1 MDNFWQQIYFG
12 NTFKDW
18 TTVLVIIITGFILL
32 RLIRHFVL
40 VKLKAW
46 SAKTS
51 TSIDDIIVGG
61 IQRSVIPMLYILLV
75 YSAIHTLAIPA
86 KTLRFIGSAVSVAVM
101 FFILRIITS
110 AINYFILAALKQ
122 KDDSETRQKQA
133 RGLILILTITIWILG
148 FIFLL
153 DNLGYNI
160 ATLIAGLGIGGI
172 AIALAAQ
179 TILGDLFSYFVI
191 FFDRPFEIGDYV
203 AIDDKSGT
211 VEYIGLKTTRIRTLG
226 GEQLVCSNKDLTN
239 SRLHN
244 YGRMEKRRVVFK
256 LTTVYQI
263 SAAQLKQIPL
273 TVKNIIEQQP
283 DIEFDRGHF
292 IGFGSSSL
300 DFEFVYYLLTSDYT
314 IYMNTQQ
321 KILQDIFEAFEKENI
336 QFAYPTQT
344 LFLKPEFK
352 DENKKQTAS
361 SETLQ

>member
-1 MDNFWQQIYFG
+1 
-12 NTFKDW
+12 
-18 TTVLVIIITGFILL
+18 
-32 RLIRHFVL
+32 VL

-51 TSIDDIIVGG
+51 TSVDDIIVSG

-75 YSAIHTLAIPA
+75 YSAIHTLTIPA
-86 KTLRFIGSAVSVAVM
+86 KTLHYIGSAVSVAVM

-211 VEYIGLKTTRIRTLG
+211 VEYIGLKTTRIRTPG

-244 YGRMEKRRVVFK
+244 YGRMEKRRVIFQI
-256 LTTVYQI
+256 TTIYQI
-263 SAAQLKQIPL
+263 SAVQLKQIPVI
-273 TVKNIIEQQP
+273 VKDIIQQQP
-283 DIEFDRGHF
+283 DVEFDRAHF
-292 IGFGSSSL
+292 IGFTSSDLS
-300 DFEFVYYLLTSDYT
+300 FEVVYYILTPDYT
-314 IYMNTQQ
+314 LYMNTQQ
-321 KILQDIFEAFEKENI
+321 KILQDIFEAFEIEKI

-344 LFLKPEFK
+344 LFVKSEP
-352 DENKKQTAS
+352 DHENKKQSTAAN
-361 SETLQ
+361 EFQ

>member
-12 NTFKDW
+12 NTVKDW

-40 VKLKAW
+40 VKLEAW

-51 TSIDDIIVGG
+51 TSVDDIIVRG
-61 IQRSVIPMLYILLV
+61 IQRSVIPMLYVLLV
-75 YSAIHTLAIPA
+75 YSAIHTLTIPA
-86 KTLRFIGSAVSVAVM
+86 KTLHYIGSLVSVAVM

-211 VEYIGLKTTRIRTLG
+211 VEYIGLKTTRIRTPG
-226 GEQLVCSNKDLTN
+226 GVD
-239 SRLHN
+239 
-244 YGRMEKRRVVFK
+244 V
-256 LTTVYQI
+256 
-263 SAAQLKQIPL
+263 
-273 TVKNIIEQQP
+273 
-283 DIEFDRGHF
+283 
-292 IGFGSSSL
+292 
-300 DFEFVYYLLTSDYT
+300 
-314 IYMNTQQ
+314 
-321 KILQDIFEAFEKENI
+321 
-336 QFAYPTQT
+336 
-344 LFLKPEFK
+344 
-352 DENKKQTAS
+352 
-361 SETLQ
+361 